1 MFWAVAQPIKVKTSH
16 AAAAQRLAQAGIV
29 KKLTFNVNIATHLIV
44 LMNKTFQLI
53 ERFLVFRMI
62 KTAQL

>member
-1 MFWAVAQPIKVKTSH
+1 MFWAVAPLINVKTSH
-16 AAAAQRLAQAGIV
+16 AAIAQRLAQAGV
-29 KKLTFNVNIATHLIV
+29 VNKLTFNVNIATHLIV

>member
-1 MFWAVAQPIKVKTSH
+1 MFWAVAPLINVKTSH
-16 AAAAQRLAQAGIV
+16 AAIAQRLAQAGVV